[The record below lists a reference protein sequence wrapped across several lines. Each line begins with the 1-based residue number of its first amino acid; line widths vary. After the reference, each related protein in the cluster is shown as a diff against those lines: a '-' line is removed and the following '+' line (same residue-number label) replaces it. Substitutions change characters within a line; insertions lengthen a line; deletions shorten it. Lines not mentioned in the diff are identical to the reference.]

1 MIDTEVLASINAGNG
16 STTIGY
22 AIPFPFLDPAHV
34 IVDVLLSGAAAPT
47 RLGMG
52 EYTVVTS
59 GVGAPYVTT
68 ATAYPATATVTI
80 SRWVPLTQPLNLPG
94 VGAFSP
100 DALERG
106 LDRIVQQIQQ
116 IWRQVSGA
124 GEVTGPGDSLGI
136 QDVFVFA
143 DAAARAVTKPRRVG
157 QLGVQVSDYSI
168 WIAQST
174 ATGDWRDSARRVSA
188 AQPERLVFA
197 LCSDQGTPG
206 ATQTAIVTRAAE
218 WAADA
223 ILTGGDNHYSPA
235 TFAQSWAAF
244 SAWIS
249 AQKVFPALGN
259 HDVADWAAHYALFPY
274 LTGTKRYYQK
284 IFGNGLVDVFVLH
297 SGRNSSWSVVE
308 PDGNAVGSV
317 QHSWFVS
324 ALNASTARWKL
335 VVMHHPPVTA
345 SSEANRADTNLD
357 WPEFARVDGIVCG
370 HVHFSEWLTCRGTP
384 VVNVSGAVEQ
394 DGTVSPLLNLT
405 GTDAAGSDLLWIDD
419 RRRLMSRIIA
429 TQTRLV
435 VSYHETASGKLVY
448 QRDLSDRTES
458 RGVWGQELVAP
469 GTAVSAWTLMQ
480 AGRCPVDLRSPVAV
494 VQADVSGAGAIG
506 FDVNVDGVTVAV
518 GILSAAAPVAT
529 LALSRNLRRGA
540 MVQVST
546 GILDGYTNVSG
557 MRIDISGSFCS

>member
-1 MIDTEVLASINAGNG
+1 MIDSEVLASINSGNG
-16 STTIGY
+16 STTTGY
-22 AIPFPFLDPAHV
+22 AIPFGFLDPAHV
-34 IVDVLLSGAAAPT
+34 IVDVQLSGAAAPT
-47 RLGMG
+47 RLGSG

-68 ATAYPATATVTI
+68 VLAYPATATVTI
-80 SRWVPLTQPLNLPG
+80 SRWVPLTQPLDLPS
-94 VGAFSP
+94 VGSFSP
-100 DALERG
+100 DALERA

-143 DAAARAVTKPRRVG
+143 DPAARAVTKPRRVG
-157 QLGVQVSDYSI
+157 QLGVQVSDFSI

-174 ATGDWRDSARRVSA
+174 ATGDWRDSSRRVSA
-188 AQPERLVFA
+188 AQPERLVLA

-206 ATQTAIVTRAAE
+206 ATQSAIVTRAAE

-223 ILTGGDNHYSPA
+223 IISGGDNHYTPA

-244 SAWIS
+244 STWIT

-259 HDVADWAAHYALFPY
+259 HDVSDWAAHYALFPY

-284 IFGNGLVDVFVLH
+284 SFGNGLLDVFVLH
-297 SGRNSSWSVVE
+297 SGRNSSWSVIE

-317 QHSWFVS
+317 QHSWFVA
-324 ALNASTARWKL
+324 ALNASTARWKV

-357 WPEFARVDGIVCG
+357 WPEFARVDGIICG

-405 GTDAAGSDLLWIDD
+405 GADTAGSDLLWVDD
-419 RRRLMSRIIA
+419 RRRLMAKLVA

-435 VSYHETASGKLVY
+435 VSYHETTSGKLVY
-448 QRDLSDRTES
+448 QRDLSDRTEG
-458 RGVWGQELVAP
+458 RGVWGQELVQP
-469 GTAVSAWTLMQ
+469 GSAVAAWTLMQ

-494 VQADVSGAGAIG
+494 VQADVTGAGAIG
-506 FDVNVDGVTVAV
+506 FDINVDGVTVGL
-518 GILSAAAPVAT
+518 GILSAAAPLAT
-529 LALSRNLRRGA
+529 VPLNRNLRRGA
-540 MVQVST
+540 MVQLST
-546 GILDGYTNVSG
+546 GVLDGYTTVSG